1 MHARYIKTI
10 HPSYL
15 RWATRMSSARQ
26 RRAAQS
32 SAVAWLRGAG
42 RVPAGADARWLAG
55 ASFAAWRNASRRRR
69 LLLVTAVRFLTRR
82 HERAIQQCF
91 RGIAAHAAESLSDP
105 LAGSDKAVVSFVA
118 ACLMLLS
125 FKEKKVHITLRM
137 RREEK
142 SLRSRIE

>member
-1 MHARYIKTI
+1 MGHA
-10 HPSYL
+10 HVE
-15 RWATRMSSARQ
+15 
-26 RRAAQS
+26 RAA
-32 SAVAWLRGAG
+32 AAGGAELGRCVAAR
-42 RVPAGADARWLAG
+42 RRAGADARWLAG
-55 ASFAAWRNASRRRR
+55 SRFAEWRNASRRRR
-69 LLLVTAVRFLTRR
+69 LLLVTAVRYLTRR
-82 HERAIQQCF
+82 HERAIRRCF

-105 LAGSDKAVVSFVA
+105 LAGCDKAVVSFVA